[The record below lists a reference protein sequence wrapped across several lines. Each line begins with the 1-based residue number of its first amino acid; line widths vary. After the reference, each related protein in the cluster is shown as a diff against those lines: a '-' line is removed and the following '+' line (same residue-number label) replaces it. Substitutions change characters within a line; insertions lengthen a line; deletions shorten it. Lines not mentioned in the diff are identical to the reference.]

1 MADLNATG
9 SGIYPMRIG
18 INALAWRPERQAGV
32 DTYLRQLVGALQQVD
47 DENEYVVFVA
57 AGSQGQLGIA
67 GGRFREV
74 VCPAVSRWRAGR
86 ALWEELGLARQVVDE
101 GIEVLLCAGGIVP
114 TNLSVPA
121 VQVIHDLQVYHYPE
135 NFSWLKRRFL
145 QRMLPRSAEAASL
158 TVASS
163 AYTRREVVR
172 FLRQRP
178 EDTRVVQL
186 AGRADCQAASAES
199 VQRVRRQ
206 YDLEEEYLL
215 CVATSHLHKNL
226 HELVEAYGRADLAA
240 DLVLV
245 GKRGTGY
252 GELIRAIR
260 QARGRE
266 RIRVLGRVAAEE
278 LGALYTGATGF
289 VTPSLFEGFG
299 MTVLEAMQCGCPVAC
314 SSLTALPEVAGE
326 AALLFDPRDPEVFG
340 EALDRISHDETLRER
355 LREEGFRQ
363 AAKFDWQQTARGT
376 MDALVEA
383 MRGRTNRGGKER

>member
-1 MADLNATG
+1 
-9 SGIYPMRIG
+9 MRIG

-32 DTYLRQLVGALQQVD
+32 DTYLRQLVGALQQID
-47 DENEYVVFVA
+47 AENEYIVFLGTGA
-57 AGSQGQLGIA
+57 QDQLGIA

-74 VCPAVSRWRAGR
+74 VCPVVSRWRPGR
-86 ALWEELGLARQVVDE
+86 ALWEELGLPRQVADE
-101 GIEVLLCAGGIVP
+101 EIEVLLCAGGMVP
-114 TNLSVPA
+114 TNLSIPA

-145 QRMLPRSAEAASL
+145 QRMLPRSAETASL

-163 AYTRREVVR
+163 EYTRRDVVR

-178 EDTRVVQL
+178 EDTQVVHL
-186 AGRADCQAASAES
+186 AGRVGCQPASAES
-199 VQRVRRQ
+199 VQRIRSQ

-226 HELVEAYGRADLAA
+226 HGLVEAYGRADLAVG
-240 DLVLV
+240 LVLV

-252 GELIRAIR
+252 GQLIKAIR
-260 QARGRE
+260 RARGRE
-266 RIRVLGRVAAEE
+266 RISVLGRVPTEE

-289 VTPSLFEGFG
+289 VLPSLFEGFG
-299 MTVLEAMQCGCPVAC
+299 MTVLEAMQCGCPVTC

-326 AALLFDPRDPEVFG
+326 AALLFDPRDPEAFA
-340 EALDRISHDETLRER
+340 ETLDRISNDETLHEQ

-363 AAKFDWQQTARGT
+363 AAKFDWQQTARRT
-376 MDALVEA
+376 IDALLEA
-383 MRGRTNRGGKER
+383 MRGRTDRSGKER